1 MHWPNARI
9 RRARN
14 VELQGRV
21 AVARRDNPESEAW
34 LGLLEAA
41 LGESED
47 GAMWEAAVPTAA
59 ERPIKAPVLSH
70 AQITLDGRAARGWVR
85 RLLQLTPTVNWR
97 RIDALQLLEA
107 ALCHDDARID
117 ALAAAGG
124 EGEGADPR
132 GRRVLDDLTTVPLD
146 VAALERGYHRPERP
160 GYALEAHTEDGG
172 GWWRL
177 WRMVEAVTKQPPPTS
192 TNLHDL
198 PQPPPSGAA

>member
-1 MHWPNARI
+1 MHWPHARI
-9 RRARN
+9 RHPRN
-14 VELQGRV
+14 EAIQERV

-85 RLLQLTPTVNWR
+85 RLLQLTPTVNGR
-97 RIDALQLLEA
+97 RIDGLELLEA

-124 EGEGADPR
+124 EGESVDPR
-132 GRRVLDDLTTVPLD
+132 ALRVLGQMAVLRSEERRVGKECRSRWSP
-146 VAALERGYHRPERP
+146 YH
-160 GYALEAHTEDGG
+160 
-172 GWWRL
+172 
-177 WRMVEAVTKQPPPTS
+177 
-192 TNLHDL
+192 
-198 PQPPPSGAA
+198 